1 MINVVSWAKYIYSFY
16 NPVIRKLSYLLFNRS
31 DYKIGTTAISIILF
45 VVFLLYIIDCYKHKQ
60 KRVRYISENNNK
72 NRLYLLTQFNTF
84 LNTIMPIDI
93 ESFGRSTYIKIL
105 QGDFKRIYPKLFG
118 SLNKKNKSKTKNLK
132 VSFDDNNITFL
143 I

>member
-31 DYKIGTTAISIILF
+31 HYKIGTTAISIILF
-45 VVFLLYIIDCYKHKQ
+45 VVFFLYIIDCYKHKQ
-60 KRVRYISENNNK
+60 RRVRYNSDNNNK

-93 ESFGRSTYIKIL
+93 ESFSRSTYIKIL
-105 QGDFKRIYPKLFG
+105 QGDFQRIYPKLFS
-118 SLNKKNKSKTKNLK
+118 SLNKRNKIKTKNLK

>member
-31 DYKIGTTAISIILF
+31 HYKIGTTAISIILF
-45 VVFLLYIIDCYKHKQ
+45 VVFFFLYIIDCYKHKQ
-60 KRVRYISENNNK
+60 KRVRYNSENNNK

-93 ESFGRSTYIKIL
+93 ESFGRRSYIE
-105 QGDFKRIYPKLFG
+105 KRKRR
-118 SLNKKNKSKTKNLK
+118 
-132 VSFDDNNITFL
+132 
-143 I
+143 

>member
-16 NPVIRKLSYLLFNRS
+16 NPVIRKLHYLLFNDS
-31 DYKIGTTAISIILF
+31 YNKIGKTAISIILF

-60 KRVRYISENNNK
+60 KRVRYNSENNNK

-105 QGDFKRIYPKLFG
+105 QGDFKRIYPKLFS

>member
-45 VVFLLYIIDCYKHKQ
+45 VVFFLYIIDCYKHKQ
-60 KRVRYISENNNK
+60 RRVRYNSENNNK

>member
-60 KRVRYISENNNK
+60 KRVGYNSENNNK